1 MARDAT
7 PQTSRNDPPPAATM
21 YADESPRDRMD
32 RRLAQAEA
40 LSAMLYGCGGREFR
54 NMDDAI
60 QDNVLWLLSDLIT
73 EVREARDAMDRQAR
87 RH

>member
-1 MARDAT
+1 MARDTT
-7 PQTSRNDPPPAATM
+7 PQTSRNDSPPAATM

-40 LSAMLYGCGGREFR
+40 LSATLYGSGGQEFR
-54 NMDDAI
+54 SMDAPT

-73 EVREARDAMDRQAR
+73 EVREARDATDRQAR
-87 RH
+87 SH